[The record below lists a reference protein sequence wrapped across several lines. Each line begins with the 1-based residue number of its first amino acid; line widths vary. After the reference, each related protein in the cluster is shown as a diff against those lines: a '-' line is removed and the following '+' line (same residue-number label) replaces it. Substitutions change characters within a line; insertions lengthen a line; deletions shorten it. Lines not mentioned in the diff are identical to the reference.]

1 MPDSKSTFTVDS
13 PTNDSSSIS
22 VSSLT
27 TDSSTLLPDD
37 LKLTQTGSSYF
48 GRLDTIST
56 PDFSI
61 GASGD
66 TKLIFGGSAFP
77 VTSGQTVY
85 LGSGIDATEV
95 NARISLIAC
104 TVKQIQVSSSAAP
117 GTGQSFAYTVMK
129 NGSADRTFTVTVSN
143 SNQSGSVTD
152 STGTAFSNGDY
163 ISVKLVTS
171 GSAAT
176 AHHSFSIKIE

>member
-1 MPDSKSTFTVDS
+1 MPDSKSSLTVDNLTS
-13 PTNDSSSIS
+13 DTGSIL
-22 VSSLT
+22 VSSDQ
-27 TDSSTLLPDD
+27 DSRSTLLPDD
-37 LKLTQTGSSYF
+37 LKLTQTGSSYY

-85 LGSGIDATEV
+85 LGSGIDATEA

-104 TVKQIQVSSSAAP
+104 TVKQIQVSSSSAP
-117 GTGQSFAYTVMK
+117 GTGQNFAYTVMK
-129 NGSADRTFTVTVSN
+129 NGSADSTFTVTVSN

-152 STGTAFSNGDY
+152 GTGTSFSNGDY

-171 GSAAT
+171 AGAAT